1 MIDCLGTL
9 LPGGGGGGGNE
20 FLFILAAS
28 NLTLGQSIFMKQ
40 IILAL
45 DPENYFGST
54 GLPGQFFL

>member
-28 NLTLGQSIFMKQ
+28 NLTKSIFMKQ

-45 DPENYFGST
+45 DPENNFGST